1 MAQSTYVEY
10 PACICGYD
18 PMNMFRV
25 ENLLYCSH
33 FVFLQNGAETIKKDG
48 PILLALKGDSDREI
62 AGYYELSQ

>member
-1 MAQSTYVEY
+1 
-10 PACICGYD
+10 
-18 PMNMFRV
+18 MNMFRV